1 MNRYSKEKSLPLA
14 PPPVIFCCFMSLLKK
29 IFIGTDSGATTSKTA
44 ATWENGEAVTTRLL
58 QRPTNSHQGTEAV
71 VSSWISAIGEF
82 LAENSLA
89 WDQVQGV
96 GLAIP
101 GPYQRYGVLDH
112 SANLPPSFK
121 GWDFYTDYS
130 RALAKQAGR
139 PLPLV
144 VGNDGKCGGV
154 AEARLARGASKTSV
168 LMLMPG
174 SGLGSAF
181 VGQDGLP
188 LEGDTL
194 AGMETAHMPA
204 PLHLLGV
211 TGKPFPCGC
220 GRDWGCIEAYTT
232 LSGLPRL
239 LEERLSKN
247 PGHPL
252 AKSSATPKEKA
263 LSLRTL
269 AQKGDTLALEIFD
282 FQARAL
288 GLHAANLALALD
300 PGIVIIGGGLM
311 DHELT
316 TPEFRERYLRRLRET
331 AMAYLWPSQR
341 VGIRIVPAALG
352 ELSQA
357 IGAALIALYQYQ
369 SAAR

>member
-1 MNRYSKEKSLPLA
+1 
-14 PPPVIFCCFMSLLKK
+14 MSSLKK

-44 ATWENGEAVTTRLL
+44 AVWETGEAVTTRLL
-58 QRPTNSHQGTEAV
+58 QRPTNPQQGQAAV

-82 LAENSLA
+82 LAQNALA
-89 WDQVQGV
+89 WEQIEGV

-112 SANLPPSFK
+112 SANLPPSFT
-121 GWDFYTDYS
+121 GWDVHADYS

-139 PLPLV
+139 VLPLV

-154 AEARLARGASKTSV
+154 AEARLARGATKASV

-181 VGQDGLP
+181 VGPDGLP

-211 TGKPFPCGC
+211 AGKPFPCGC

-232 LSGLPRL
+232 LSGLARL
-239 LEERLSKN
+239 LDEKLSKY
-247 PGHPL
+247 PDHEL
-252 AKSSATPKEKA
+252 AKSTATPKEKA
-263 LSLRTL
+263 LSLRNR
-269 AQKGDTLALEIFD
+269 AQKGDKLAVEIFD

-288 GLHAANLALALD
+288 GLHVANLTLALD
-300 PGIVIIGGGLM
+300 AGIVIIGGGLM
-311 DHELT
+311 DPEVT
-316 TPEFRERYLRRLRET
+316 TPEFRERYLRQVGES
-331 AMAYLWPSQR
+331 AMAYFWPSQR
-341 VGIRIVPAALG
+341 GKIRVVPAALG
-352 ELSQA
+352 DLSQA
-357 IGAALIALYQYQ
+357 IGAALIALYQHP
-369 SAAR
+369 AAPA